1 MIPWLSVLHLVAW
14 ALVAVYE
21 LVHFRI
27 DPLHLGERV
36 TLVHMRCHSH
46 SAVFSA
52 LWVVMAFFAG
62 YYPAPFASKMKLFA
76 AACLAIALHLMT
88 LACAWEHGQPDK
100 HNLSQLLEV
109 LLAHCM
115 LREDAPSRLSTELVI
130 GGFCCLIGAPSVGL
144 HLGNLACA
152 KLEVLNMRAAKLSS
166 AQKLLAWQLDATSQ
180 EVKTLHEQNLHL
192 ETARHEALVVARA
205 SQPGVDT
212 ARARPQR
219 RARGSSARLKAL
231 DENSNIEYM

>member
-1 MIPWLSVLHLVAW
+1 VFHLVAW

-21 LVHFRI
+21 LVHFCI

-46 SAVFSA
+46 SAVYSA
-52 LWVVMAFFAG
+52 LWVVMGFFAG
-62 YYPAPFASKMKLFA
+62 YYPAPFASKTKLFA

-88 LACAWEHGQPDK
+88 LACAWEHGQPDE

-115 LREDAPSRLSTELVI
+115 LREDAPSRTSTELVI
-130 GGFCCLIGAPSVGL
+130 GGFCCLIGAPIVGL

-152 KLEVLNMRAAKLSS
+152 KLEKLSG
-166 AQKLLAWQLDATSQ
+166 ARQLLAWQLDATSQ

-192 ETARHEALVVARA
+192 ETARREALVVAR
-205 SQPGVDT
+205 G
-212 ARARPQR
+212 RGQR
-219 RARGSSARLKAL
+219 HARGSSARLKAL
-231 DENSNIEYM
+231 DECSNIE